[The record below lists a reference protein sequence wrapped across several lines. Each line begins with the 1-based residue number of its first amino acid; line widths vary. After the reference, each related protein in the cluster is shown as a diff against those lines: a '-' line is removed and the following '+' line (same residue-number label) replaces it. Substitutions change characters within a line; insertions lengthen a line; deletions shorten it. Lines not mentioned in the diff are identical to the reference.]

1 MKLNNGVV
9 IENYGKPYFIAEL
22 NTSHFGKVDTAK
34 EMIVAAKQAGCD
46 CVKFQSWSA
55 NTLYSNTYYR
65 QNPVAKRFV
74 DKFSFAPEQLKEL
87 AMFAKEQGIS
97 FASTPYSNEEAD
109 FLIEQCEVPFIK
121 IASME
126 INNFPYLEHV
136 ARTGSAIILSTGMAD
151 QEEISRAVQTILA
164 AGNPNVCVLH
174 CVSIYPAAADTIHLN
189 NMLTFR
195 QLYPQQPIG
204 YSDHTLGLATP
215 VAAVAL
221 GAPIIEKH
229 FTLDAKKIG
238 MDNQMAMEPDEFG
251 AMITACNAAWQ
262 SLGSATRTVSQAELA
277 QRANMRRSVVSKRL
291 IPAGS
296 VITHDDLTFKRPGD
310 GYSPAQIDA
319 VVGQLARVEIAP
331 DEVIYPAMLGA

>member
-22 NTSHFGKVDTAK
+22 NTSHFGNVETAK
-34 EMIVAAKQAGCD
+34 QMIVAAKQAGCD

-74 DKFSFAPEQLKEL
+74 DKFSFAPEKLKEL
-87 AMFAKEQGIS
+87 ALYAQEQGIA
-97 FASTPYSNEEAD
+97 FASTPYSCDEVD
-109 FLIEQCEVPFIK
+109 FLIKECGVPFIK

-126 INNFPYLEHV
+126 INNFPYLEYV

-151 QEEISRAVQTILA
+151 QEEISRAVNTIVG

-174 CVSIYPAAADTIHLN
+174 CVSIYPADPETINLN

-229 FTLDAKKIG
+229 FTLDSKKIG
-238 MDNQMAMEPDEFG
+238 MDNQMAMEPDEF
-251 AMITACNAAWQ
+251 ASMISACTAAWQ
-262 SLGSATRTVSQAELA
+262 SLGAAQRVVSQAELA
-277 QRANMRRSVVSKRL
+277 QRANMRRSIVSKRA
-291 IPAGS
+291 IPAGT
-296 VITHDDLTFKRPGD
+296 VITLDDLEFKRPGD
-310 GYSPAQIDA
+310 GFSPAQLDA
-319 VVGQLARVEIAP
+319 VLGQQAVADIAA
-331 DEVIYPAMLGA
+331 DEVIYGTMIRE

>member
-22 NTSHFGKVDTAK
+22 NTSHFGKVETAK

-87 AMFAKEQGIS
+87 AMFAKQQGIS

>member
-22 NTSHFGKVDTAK
+22 NTSHFGKLETAK

-87 AMFAKEQGIS
+87 AMFAKQQGIS

-174 CVSIYPAAADTIHLN
+174 CVSIYPAEADTIHLN

-296 VITHDDLTFKRPGD
+296 VITLDDLTFKRPGD
-310 GYSPAQIDA
+310 GYSPAQVDA
-319 VVGQLARVEIAP
+319 VVGKAALVEIAA